1 MEQSEIT
8 GVPYSDE
15 PAPDTIVS
23 DEWKSIEIDKL
34 ATALAKAQS
43 EMKGATSKSKNPF
56 YNSNYADLHTVIE
69 ASMPY
74 LTKYG
79 LSVIQGNRFC
89 TVTNGFYVTTMLLH
103 TSGQWIKSEIRMA
116 LGQKRDAHAIGA
128 ACTYGRRY
136 GLAAMVGIA
145 QKDDDGNSLVTN
157 KR

>member
-1 MEQSEIT
+1 MEQTEIT

-15 PAPDTIVS
+15 PALDTIVS

-34 ATALAKAQS
+34 ATALARSQS
-43 EMKGATSKSKNPF
+43 EMKGAKSKSKNPF
-56 YNSNYADLHTVIE
+56 YNSNYADLYTVIE
-69 ASMPY
+69 ACMPA
-74 LTKYG
+74 LNKNG

-103 TSGQWIKSEIRMA
+103 ASGQWIKSEVRMA

-136 GLAAMVGIA
+136 GLAAMTGIA
-145 QKDDDGNSLVTN
+145 QHDDDGNALVNN
-157 KR
+157 K

>member
-103 TSGQWIKSEIRMA
+103 ASGQWIKSEVRMA
-116 LGQKRDAHAIGA
+116 LGAKRDAHAIGA

>member
-1 MEQSEIT
+1 MEQTEIT

-34 ATALAKAQS
+34 ATALARSQS
-43 EMKGATSKSKNPF
+43 EMKGAKSKSKNPF
-56 YNSNYADLHTVIE
+56 YNSNYADLYTVIE
-69 ASMPY
+69 ACMPA
-74 LTKYG
+74 LNKNG

-103 TSGQWIKSEIRMA
+103 ASGQLIKSEVRMA

-136 GLAAMVGIA
+136 GLAAMTGIA
-145 QKDDDGNSLVTN
+145 QHDDDGNALVNN
-157 KR
+157 K

>member
-34 ATALAKAQS
+34 ASALARAQS
-43 EMKGATSKSKNPF
+43 EMKGAKSKSKNPF
-56 YNSNYADLHTVIE
+56 YNSNYADLYTVIE
-69 ASMPY
+69 ACMPA
-74 LTKYG
+74 LNKNG

-103 TSGQWIKSEIRMA
+103 ASGQWIKSEVRMA

-136 GLAAMVGIA
+136 GLAAMTGIA
-145 QKDDDGNSLVTN
+145 QHDDEGNALVNN
-157 KR
+157 K

>member
-1 MEQSEIT
+1 MEQTEIT

-34 ATALAKAQS
+34 ATALARAQS
-43 EMKGATSKSKNPF
+43 EMKGAKSKSKNPF
-56 YNSNYADLHTVIE
+56 YNSNYADLYTVIE
-69 ASMPY
+69 ACMPA
-74 LTKYG
+74 LNKNG

-103 TSGQWIKSEIRMA
+103 ASGQWIKSEVRMA

-136 GLAAMVGIA
+136 GLAAMTGIA
-145 QKDDDGNSLVTN
+145 QHDDDGNALVNN
-157 KR
+157 K

>member
-1 MEQSEIT
+1 MEDKTSKEIVDPPT
-8 GVPYSDE
+8 NGSTQHVE
-15 PAPDTIVS
+15 A
-23 DEWKSIEIDKL
+23 WKSDTIDKL
-34 ATALAKAQS
+34 AAALSKAQS
-43 EMKGATSKSKNPF
+43 EMKGAEKKSVNPF
-56 YNSNYADLHTVIE
+56 FQSGYADLHTVID

-103 TSGQWIKSEIRMA
+103 ASGQWIKSEVRMA
-116 LGQKRDAHAIGA
+116 LGAKRDAHAIGA

>member
-1 MEQSEIT
+1 MEQTEIT

-23 DEWKSIEIDKL
+23 DEWKSIEIYKL
-34 ATALAKAQS
+34 ATALARAQS
-43 EMKGATSKSKNPF
+43 EMKGAKSKSKNPF
-56 YNSNYADLHTVIE
+56 YNSNYADLYTVIE
-69 ASMPY
+69 ACMPA
-74 LTKYG
+74 LNKNG

-103 TSGQWIKSEIRMA
+103 ASGQWIKSEVRMA

-136 GLAAMVGIA
+136 GLAAMTGIA
-145 QKDDDGNSLVTN
+145 QHDDDGNALVNN
-157 KR
+157 K

>member
-1 MEQSEIT
+1 MEQTEIT

-34 ATALAKAQS
+34 ATALARAQS
-43 EMKGATSKSKNPF
+43 EMKGAKSKSKNPF
-56 YNSNYADLHTVIE
+56 YNSNYADLYTVIE
-69 ASMPY
+69 ACMPA
-74 LTKYG
+74 LNKNG

-89 TVTNGFYVTTMLLH
+89 TVTNGFYVTTMVLH
-103 TSGQWIKSEIRMA
+103 ASGQWIKSEVRMA

-136 GLAAMVGIA
+136 GLAAMTGIA
-145 QKDDDGNSLVTN
+145 QHDDDGNALVNN
-157 KR
+157 K